1 MVSMSLSE
9 RFHDMMG
16 GSKAGRPWESR
27 GRRGSC
33 PAWLLALWVLLSLSL
48 WVLWP
53 SWSGRAWV
61 DAAVCRP
68 RYDASGSRVG
78 EDSTRPGAAVK
89 NAE

>member
-1 MVSMSLSE
+1 MVSMSFSE

-16 GSKAGRPWESR
+16 GIKAGRPWECR

-33 PAWLLALWVLLSLSL
+33 PVWLSPLSVLSLSL
-48 WVLWP
+48 LWP

-78 EDSTRPGAAVK
+78 GRQHQAGCGG
-89 NAE
+89 

>member
-33 PAWLLALWVLLSLSL
+33 PAWLLALWVLSLSLS
-48 WVLWP
+48 VLWP
-53 SWSGRAWV
+53 SWCGRAWV
-61 DAAVCRP
+61 DP

-78 EDSTRPGAAVK
+78 GRQRQAGCGG
-89 NAE
+89 